1 MHYWRHHYKVFPLC
15 FKMAERIKIIFY
27 VIERK
32 ISTNKYCGGFEQVR
46 EVLSPAGKRKIL
58 KAVSFLENG

>member
-1 MHYWRHHYKVFPLC
+1 
-15 FKMAERIKIIFY
+15 MAERIKIIFY